1 MRNTIGTIAFAAL
14 IAAATSATAQVRGV
28 TKDEIL
34 LGSHIDLS
42 GPLAE
47 VGRAGVNA
55 ARMAEEEANAGGGI
69 HGRKLKILFEDSGY
83 DPKKAV
89 LVTQKL
95 IESDK
100 IFALVMATGNA
111 PATATYPM
119 LIKAGVPN
127 LMPWAGSPVFTE
139 PFERLSFAFFPTNG
153 DIQAPTVKYFIDQG
167 KKRFCFVYQDDE
179 YGVDVKEGV
188 ERALKKANL
197 KIIEE
202 AGYKR
207 GNTDFSAQVARVQR
221 GECDI
226 LVTATVPAPAAA
238 LIQEVRRRGWNVP
251 ILLSGSSYDTSTIAL
266 AKEASEGVFAAGFIP
281 NPDDRSPQAV
291 KDWIAKY
298 EAKFGTLK
306 APLYAAY
313 SYAIVK
319 VAVEGLKNAGPNLT
333 VDTLVE
339 GMEKINGYKT
349 IFGGPPVAFTGTNH
363 RGMQGSALFKVE
375 GGRWVQSVG
384 DLPAVAP

>member
-1 MRNTIGTIAFAAL
+1 MMRSGVAAL
-14 IAAATSATAQVRGV
+14 FVAAVVAGSASAQVRGV

-47 VGRAGVNA
+47 IGRAGVNA
-55 ARMAEEEANAGGGI
+55 ARMAEEEANATGI

-89 LVTQKL
+89 LATQKL

-100 IFALVMATGNA
+100 IFALIMATGNA

-127 LMPWAGSPVFTE
+127 LMPWAGAPIFTE

-153 DIQAPTVKYFIDQG
+153 DIQAPTVKYFMDQG
-167 KKRFCFVYQDDE
+167 KKRFCFIYQDDD

-188 ERALKKANL
+188 ERALKKGAL
-197 KIIEE
+197 KIVEE

-207 GNTDFSAQVARVQR
+207 GATDFSAQVARVQR
-221 GECDI
+221 ADCDM

-238 LIQEVRRRGWNVP
+238 LLQEIRRRDWKVP
-251 ILLSGSSYDTSTIAL
+251 VLLSGSSYDSNTITL
-266 AKEASEGVFAAGFIP
+266 GKEATEGVFAAGFIP
-281 NPDDRSPQAV
+281 NPDDRSPQEV

-298 EAKFGTLK
+298 ESKFGPLK

-333 VDTLVE
+333 IDTLVE
-339 GMEKINGYKT
+339 GMEKIKGYKT
-349 IFGGPPVAFTGTNH
+349 IFGGPAIGFTATNH
-363 RGMQGSALFKVE
+363 KGMQGSALFKVE
-375 GGRWVQSVG
+375 GGRWVQAVG
-384 DLPAVAP
+384 DLPAVAQ